1 MTESNINYT
10 EFGEDYLPSIGAENS
25 FLDFK
30 SEPDYFDRLIASGIP
45 EHSQAALSGL
55 LSQDFVLSF
64 YKERGDLV
72 EMKYL
77 SKTIELLFLASLPPS
92 SSAWTGEFRSFCS
105 NNENDCLAPLTDAEK
120 ISVSTV
126 LLNVI
131 ARHYRS
137 RDGFLLENVSKQFS
151 VSEVRGPVKDDK
163 PKRKGLFGR

>member
-1 MTESNINYT
+1 MSDS
-10 EFGEDYLPSIGAENS
+10 EFNQIEMGGQFAPGIGGDNV
-25 FLDFK
+25 LDFK
-30 SEPDYFDRLIASGIP
+30 ESPEFFDKLIASGIP
-45 EHSQAALSGL
+45 EHSQAALRGL

-64 YKERGDLV
+64 YKERGDLI

-92 SSAWTGEFRSFCS
+92 SSAWTGKFRSFCT
-105 NNENDCLAPLTDAEK
+105 NNENDYLAPLTDAEK

-137 RDGFLLENVSKQFS
+137 RDGFLLENVSKTFS
-151 VSEVRGPVKDDK
+151 VSELREDRKQDK
-163 PKRKGLFGR
+163 PKRRGLFG

>member
-1 MTESNINYT
+1 MSETEINYT
-10 EFGEDYLPSIGAENS
+10 ENGEDYFPSTGAENNY
-25 FLDFK
+25 LDFK
-30 SEPDYFDRLIASGIP
+30 ENPDYFDRLIASGIP
-45 EHSQAALSGL
+45 EHSQAALRGL

-64 YKERGDLV
+64 YKERGDLI

-92 SSAWTGEFRSFCS
+92 SSAWTGEFRSFCT

-151 VSEVRGPVKDDK
+151 VSEVRGPSKQDK
-163 PKRKGLFGR
+163 PKRRGLFG